1 MPKSPK
7 GQPKST
13 KKNPA
18 TPKKTASLQEAE
30 KKKAILEGVR
40 RSSSSIKATL
50 KGLGLGQST
59 YYRWQKQFKA
69 EGAEGLKTGG
79 PVSDKVW
86 KRFGEL
92 LKKQEKQPEAESKLR
107 AQEKDIM
114 KSDQDKE
121 KIRKL
126 LFKRFDEE
134 PSKPV
139 KKTERTPQP
148 AEAKASGEPSSPSDT
163 PPPEDPMDKMLKY
176 AIGGFALVIVILLM
190 ASLSNSGNF
199 YFKQKEQMIELWQG
213 RFAPMGKRQVATFSD
228 PTIIKSL
235 PEQSVYTKRQAH
247 GVVSKYFIKQAD
259 NLLKK
264 GDIPD
269 LKGAKAYLAQASKYA
284 VSDATRQAIKE
295 RLGSIRRVKDNLQRY
310 GETP

>member
-7 GQPKST
+7 RQPKST

-40 RSSSSIKATL
+40 RSSSSVKATL
-50 KGLGLGQST
+50 KQLGLGQST

-92 LKKQEKQPEAESKLR
+92 LKKQGKQPEAESKLR

-139 KKTERTPQP
+139 EKMERTPQP
-148 AEAKASGEPSSPSDT
+148 AKPEASGEPSSPSST
-163 PPPEDPMDKMLKY
+163 PPPEDPMDRMLKY

-190 ASLSNSGNF
+190 ASLSNSSNF
-199 YFKQKEQMIELWQG
+199 YFKKKEQVIELWQG
-213 RFAPMGKRQVATFSD
+213 RFAPMGKKYVASFPD

-235 PEQSVYTKRQAH
+235 PEQSVYTRRQAH
-247 GVVSKYFIKQAD
+247 GVVSEYFIKQAD
-259 NLLKK
+259 KLLKT
-264 GDIPD
+264 GETPD
-269 LKGAKAYLAQASKYA
+269 LKGAKSYLAQASKYA
-284 VSDATRQAIKE
+284 ATDAARQAIKD
-295 RLGSIRRVKDNLQRY
+295 RLGSIRRVKENLRRY

>member
-7 GQPKST
+7 RQPTST
-13 KKNPA
+13 KKSPA
-18 TPKKTASLQEAE
+18 KPKKTASLQEAE
-30 KKKAILEGVR
+30 RKKAILEGVK
-40 RSSSSIKATL
+40 RSSGSVKATL
-50 KGLGLGQST
+50 KQLGLGQST

-69 EGAEGLKTGG
+69 QGAEGLKAGA

-92 LKKQEKQPEAESKLR
+92 LKKQEKQPGAESKLR

-139 KKTERTPQP
+139 EKTERTPHP
-148 AEAKASGEPSSPSDT
+148 AEPKASGGPSSPSDT
-163 PPPEDPMDKMLKY
+163 PPPEDPMDRMLKY

-190 ASLSNSGNF
+190 ASLSNSSNF

-213 RFAPMGKRQVATFSD
+213 RFAPMGKKRVATFSD

-235 PEQSVYTKRQAH
+235 PEQSTYTKRQAH
-247 GVVSKYFIKQAD
+247 GVVAKYYIKLAD
-259 NLLKK
+259 KMLRT
-264 GDIPD
+264 GEIPD
-269 LKGAKAYLAQASKYA
+269 LKGAKSYLAQASKYA
-284 VSDATRQAIKE
+284 ASDATRQAIKE

-310 GETP
+310 GETR